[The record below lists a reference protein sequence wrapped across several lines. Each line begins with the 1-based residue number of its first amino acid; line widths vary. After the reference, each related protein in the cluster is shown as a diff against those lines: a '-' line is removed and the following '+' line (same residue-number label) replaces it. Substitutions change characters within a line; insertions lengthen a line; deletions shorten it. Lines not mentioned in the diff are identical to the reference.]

1 MRALDTLT
9 DLRRWASWI
18 NWCWSAVKSVWACGT
33 RWTNACSFNTLLQIL
48 SYFLD
53 APHLTREVRSQC
65 ISMES
70 CCSTLKSTLPPC
82 FNLTARY
89 DTNRFR
95 PGRRQACSKEQKWAP
110 ANKAGELLSEIRGS
124 LTRSHPQWRSDV
136 FLLRRSQLIGL
147 FCYSSRSAA
156 WHTNVKWE
164 NSMCKA
170 RWDANRKEELPPDEI
185 QRGGNA
191 YRIFWDRGQGW
202 CLMPSQLCCC

>member
-1 MRALDTLT
+1 MLKVMITCL
-9 DLRRWASWI
+9 
-18 NWCWSAVKSVWACGT
+18 V
-33 RWTNACSFNTLLQIL
+33 
-48 SYFLD
+48 
-53 APHLTREVRSQC
+53 
-65 ISMES
+65 
-70 CCSTLKSTLPPC
+70 KSTLNDEEVVRDSRRMQTNNTTAFSTSQM
-82 FNLTARY
+82 FNVYYRPSCNKYLVTFFQCLTHCY
-89 DTNRFR
+89 WKNKL
-95 PGRRQACSKEQKWAP
+95 ACSKEQKWAP

-124 LTRSHPQWRSDV
+124 LTRSHPQRRSDV
-136 FLLRRSQLIGL
+136 LLLRRSQLIGL

-191 YRIFWDRGQGW
+191 YRIFWDWGHGW

>member
-1 MRALDTLT
+1 MR
-9 DLRRWASWI
+9 
-18 NWCWSAVKSVWACGT
+18 KSSVTPGECRQTTW
-33 RWTNACSFNTLLQIL
+33 
-48 SYFLD
+48 
-53 APHLTREVRSQC
+53 PHF
-65 ISMES
+65 
-70 CCSTLKSTLPPC
+70 LPPRC
-82 FNLTARY
+82 LMFTIVPLVINIWWHFSNVLHIAKL
-89 DTNRFR
+89 
-95 PGRRQACSKEQKWAP
+95 ASSKEQKWAP
-110 ANKAGELLSEIRGS
+110 ENKAGELLSEIRGS

-136 FLLRRSQLIGL
+136 FVLRRSQLIGL

-191 YRIFWDRGQGW
+191 YRIFWDWGQGW